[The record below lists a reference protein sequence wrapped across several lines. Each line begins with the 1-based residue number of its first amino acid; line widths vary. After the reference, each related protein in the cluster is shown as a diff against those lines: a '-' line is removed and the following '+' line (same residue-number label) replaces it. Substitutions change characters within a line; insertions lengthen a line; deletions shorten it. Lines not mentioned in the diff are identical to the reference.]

1 MNDQQSQKELLVS
14 QLKESYASLDASLTQ
29 LRNGMRELSLMI
41 EKIESEVSTP
51 ISTEAPCV
59 PPVPDEDE
67 SEETPVTD
75 LPPAER
81 AWSQIDDMPGLE
93 DFTAV
98 NPADAT
104 AETPVVTPHEEPVL
118 ADSSEA
124 APAPQTAS
132 SVSSETEEPVADAGR
147 PLTISVVGKLSLA
160 ESFFY
165 ANELFAGNQGT
176 LREVLEEIE
185 RLSSRSQLYSY
196 LYDTLRFSKEEE
208 SVRDFVA
215 FVEDNIRER

>member
-41 EKIESEVSTP
+41 EKIESEVPTP

-59 PPVPDEDE
+59 PPVPDEAE
-67 SEETPVTD
+67 SEAI
-75 LPPAER
+75 PAADPQPTEKV
-81 AWSQIDDMPGLE
+81 WSQIDDMPGLE

-98 NPADAT
+98 GLADAT
-104 AETPVVTPHEEPVL
+104 AETPVATPHEEPVL
-118 ADSSEA
+118 PEVTEA
-124 APAPQTAS
+124 IAAPQTVP
-132 SVSSETEEPVADAGR
+132 SVSSEAEEPVTDSGR

-165 ANELFAGNQGT
+165 ANELFAGNQGA
-176 LREVLEEIE
+176 LREVLEELE
-185 RLSSRSQLYSY
+185 KMSSRSQLYSY

-208 SVRDFVA
+208 SVREFVA

>member
-51 ISTEAPCV
+51 ISTEAPCA
-59 PPVPDEDE
+59 PPVADEEE
-67 SEETPVTD
+67 SEETP
-75 LPPAER
+75 AEK

-98 NPADAT
+98 NPA
-104 AETPVVTPHEEPVL
+104 ETPHEEPVPVEVP
-118 ADSSEA
+118 EA
-124 APAPQTAS
+124 
-132 SVSSETEEPVADAGR
+132 VVPVADAGR
-147 PLTISVVGKLSLA
+147 PLTVSVVGKLSLA

-165 ANELFAGNQGT
+165 ANELFAGNQGA
-176 LREVLEEIE
+176 LREVLEELE
-185 RLSSRSQLYSY
+185 KMSSRSQIYSY
-196 LYDTLRFSKEEE
+196 LYDTLRFSKDEE
-208 SVRDFVA
+208 SVREFVA

>member
-41 EKIESEVSTP
+41 GKMESEVSTP

-59 PPVPDEDE
+59 PPVQDEEE
-67 SEETPVTD
+67 SEGT
-75 LPPAER
+75 PAER

-98 NPADAT
+98 NPAD
-104 AETPVVTPHEEPVL
+104 TPHEEPVPV
-118 ADSSEA
+118 EV
-124 APAPQTAS
+124 PE
-132 SVSSETEEPVADAGR
+132 VEVPVADAGR
-147 PLTISVVGKLSLA
+147 PLTVSVVGKLSLA

-176 LREVLEEIE
+176 LREVLEELE
-185 RLSSRSQLYSY
+185 KMSSRSQIYSY

-208 SVRDFVA
+208 SVREFVA
-215 FVEDNIRER
+215 FVEDNIREQ